1 MEPNFIL
8 ARVTLG
14 LNQEQLRLTKEAIA
28 EFRKF
33 GETDPTDAATTAALG
48 HALMKNGQTA
58 EARIILSDLR
68 ERAKE
73 VYVPPYRIAV
83 LYAGLGEG
91 SQALDWLERGLQNRS
106 LRPLW
111 LKLDPRLAVCVTRLA
126 SSG

>member
-14 LNQEQLRLTKEAIA
+14 LNQEQLGLTKEAIA

-33 GETDPTDAATTAALG
+33 GETDPTDVATTAALG
-48 HALMKNGQTA
+48 HALVKNGRTA

-83 LYAGLGEG
+83 LYAGPR
-91 SQALDWLERGLQNRS
+91 RGLS
-106 LRPLW
+106 SS
-111 LKLDPRLAVCVTRLA
+111 RLA
-126 SSG
+126 

>member
-1 MEPNFIL
+1 
-8 ARVTLG
+8 
-14 LNQEQLRLTKEAIA
+14 LNQEQLGLTKEAIA
-28 EFRKF
+28 EFRKV
-33 GETDPTDAATTAALG
+33 GETDPTDVATTAALG
-48 HALMKNGQTA
+48 HALVKNGQTA

-73 VYVPPYRIAV
+73 AYVPPYSIAV